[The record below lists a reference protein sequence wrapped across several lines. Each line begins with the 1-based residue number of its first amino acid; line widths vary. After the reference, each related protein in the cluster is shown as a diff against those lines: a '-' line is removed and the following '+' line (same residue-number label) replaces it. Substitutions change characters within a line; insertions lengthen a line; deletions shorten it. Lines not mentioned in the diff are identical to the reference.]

1 MVPDSRTESGHY
13 RLRPL
18 NEPQSIVVELGSDGL
33 PAFVMQHNCRYAVD
47 QILDTWRIDDEW
59 WREEPVSRFYWMLA
73 LEDGRPMTVFHDL
86 LANQW
91 WRQSY

>member
-1 MVPDSRTESGHY
+1 MVPDSGTESSNH

-18 NEPQSIVVELGSDGL
+18 NVPQAVHVEVGSDGK
-33 PAFVMQHNCRYAVD
+33 PVTVTFYNRCFTVARV
-47 QILDTWRIDDEW
+47 LDVWRIDDEW
-59 WREEPVSRFYWMLA
+59 WREDPVSRFYWLLA

-86 LANQW
+86 IARQW